1 MADIYELREKLEPIR
16 VAKYRFVLRPFDFIK
31 LTSYAGSSLRKD
43 FSPVFKQITCTE
55 IDGKCKA
62 CKKKKDCPY
71 YISLEVGQGIPDP
84 EYKRYQTPPKPFIFE
99 PPLQRKTFY
108 SKNEDLYYDL
118 ILVGKTLEYF
128 PFFAASLQRLGQ
140 IGIGRNQGKYSMKRI
155 LAIDLLQ
162 NVVAGEYN
170 FNSGEQVGDRDFSV
184 SLGQIYEK
192 YSLEY
197 DEVNLVNVT
206 LATPLRMKRIGAEKW
221 HLYFRTLM
229 RNILTRIANLAY
241 AYSGYTDFLHFPEI
255 IYDAGSV
262 HTVKENFTW
271 EDWRS
276 RAVRESNSKVRLGGC
291 LGDVSYRGEITAFW
305 PILRLGEILHIGKN
319 TSFGLG
325 RILLEKREPDFKYHK
340 IRL

>member
-1 MADIYELREKLEPIR
+1 MADIYELKGKLKHIR
-16 VAKYRFVLRPFDFIK
+16 IAKYRFVLRPYDFIK
-31 LTSYAGSSLRKD
+31 LSSYAGSSLRKD
-43 FSPVFKQITCTE
+43 FSLVFKQITCTE
-55 IDGKCKA
+55 ISCHCKS

-71 YISLEVGQGIPDP
+71 YISLEVAQGIPDP

-99 PPLQRKTFY
+99 PPLKRKSFF
-108 SKNEDLYYDL
+108 SKNEDLYFDL

-128 PFFAASLQRLGQ
+128 PFFAASLRRLGQ

-155 LAIDLLQ
+155 FALDLLR
-162 NVVAGEYN
+162 NVVAGEYD
-170 FNSGEQVGDRDFSV
+170 FNSSEQAGDRDFSV
-184 SLGQIYEK
+184 SLGQLYAK
-192 YSLEY
+192 YSREN
-197 DEVNLVNVT
+197 DAVNQVNVT

-241 AYSGYTDFLHFPEI
+241 AYSGCTDFLHFPEI

-262 HTVKENFTW
+262 HTIRENFTW

-276 RAVRESNSKVRLGGC
+276 RAVRESSSNVRLGGC

-305 PILRLGEILHIGKN
+305 PILRLGEVLHIGKN

-325 RILLEKREPDFKYHK
+325 RILVEKRKPDFKSHK
-340 IRL
+340 VRL